1 MTREAQGRN
10 NPSPALA
17 AICVYPGD
25 GLRPTAAPLEAAA
38 GRDHLLAMNRF
49 SLLARFLTFRKELA
63 TLWQA
68 FVSPETPVH
77 LKALMLLVPAYL
89 LSPIDLIPD
98 VIPVLGWVDD
108 FIIVPLLVSWIVRM
122 LPHKAPVYQR
132 TADGAKVIDGT
143 YRRR

>member
-1 MTREAQGRN
+1 
-10 NPSPALA
+10 
-17 AICVYPGD
+17 
-25 GLRPTAAPLEAAA
+25 
-38 GRDHLLAMNRF
+38 MNRF

-98 VIPVLGWVDD
+98 VIPLLGWADD
-108 FIIVPLLVSWIVRM
+108 FVVIPLLVSLIVRM
-122 LPHKAPVYQR
+122 LPQPVRVYP
-132 TADGAKVIDGT
+132 DGTKEIDGT

>member
-1 MTREAQGRN
+1 MTAH
-10 NPSPALA
+10 
-17 AICVYPGD
+17 
-25 GLRPTAAPLEAAA
+25 LRPTAAPLEAA
-38 GRDHLLAMNRF
+38 GDDDHFCVMNRF

-68 FVSPETPVH
+68 FVSSETPVH

-108 FIIVPLLVSWIVRM
+108 FIVVPLLVSWIVRM

-132 TADGAKVIDGT
+132 AADGAKVIDGT